1 MTNVLRDCAKD
12 LRIGRCYLPAS
23 MLAQVGLAQED
34 LLSTENSLRTRPV
47 LFELVRKTLDHYREA
62 IEYTLALSASSIR
75 LRLACLW
82 PVLIGLE
89 TLALLVG
96 NDQWL
101 DPAQASKIRRNDV
114 YRIMA
119 RSTLL
124 VASNG
129 MLRRWMEGLIAR
141 VEERM
146 NPVPAS

>member
-1 MTNVLRDCAKD
+1 
-12 LRIGRCYLPAS
+12 
-23 MLAQVGLAQED
+23 
-34 LLSTENSLRTRPV
+34 
-47 LFELVRKTLDHYREA
+47 
-62 IEYTLALSASSIR
+62 
-75 LRLACLW
+75 
-82 PVLIGLE
+82 
-89 TLALLVG
+89 VG